1 MGPRRFWR
9 VGNREVI
16 AKPSFPEDESS
27 SIVLQRFFHGLEIGI
42 WEITP
47 GKRRPASGDGTA
59 RQLDVKRLSR
69 GSGSDVRLADYA
81 FKWIVP
87 DRRPLAKW
95 HLLGQ
100 RNGGTVETPI
110 TVVLRVVVCENLG
123 IRGEYAR
130 GTTFPSLIAVCD

>member
-16 AKPSFPEDESS
+16 AKPNFPEDESS

-59 RQLDVKRLSR
+59 RQLDVKRLTR
-69 GSGSDVRLADYA
+69 TCGFRAVVPCADSG
-81 FKWIVP
+81 
-87 DRRPLAKW
+87 
-95 HLLGQ
+95 G
-100 RNGGTVETPI
+100 I
-110 TVVLRVVVCENLG
+110 TTNRKLR
-123 IRGEYAR
+123 
-130 GTTFPSLIAVCD
+130 S